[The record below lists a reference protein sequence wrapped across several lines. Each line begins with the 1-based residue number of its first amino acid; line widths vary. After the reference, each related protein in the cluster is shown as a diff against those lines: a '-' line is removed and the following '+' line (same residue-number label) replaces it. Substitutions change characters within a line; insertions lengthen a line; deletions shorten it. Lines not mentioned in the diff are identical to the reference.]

1 MADEILEKMRG
12 QYEHRFRNDQ
22 KLKRIR
28 KKLQN
33 GANQAAAQEY
43 AVAAGEIL
51 SDVLK
56 ENVTADLFG
65 ETMPDAATLAGL
77 IIPMMEQNYTHVV
90 SAASASQKYMNSEG
104 NLGMKPI
111 EPEFDRN
118 AAMNIVGRMANY
130 DSFEDAEWLMDEPI
144 RTNSQHI
151 ADESLRE
158 NAEFQYRSG
167 LKPKIVRTCES
178 DACEWCQ
185 MLEGEYDID
194 EITGKDD
201 PVYQRHNNCQ
211 CEITFVPGEGRA
223 ENITDQMVNLGD
235 IDDRIAKSRE
245 EAERWRKEQLA
256 NQSNRIIES
265 ENSAND
271 VGERQRGYAY
281 QLHPGDVAVHTPEW
295 YIQSSEWE
303 SRFNSLDVNKDCREQ
318 IVYLSKQA
326 VLDNKNATTES
337 MYLVNGKD
345 GSKVASIDLPEEK
358 HSGYVQY
365 TDDFKNALNLAKEEK
380 LDIIAIHN
388 HPNGLPPS
396 VDDFRKAYENGY
408 SLGIIPGNNGQVYS
422 YSNKTVPLDEDLC
435 EEIHSQISMLLELG
449 VDPDD
454 AFQSIYSKYK
464 LSYNILEEA
473 NNE

>member
-1 MADEILEKMRG
+1 MTDEILEKMRG
-12 QYEHRFRNDQ
+12 RYEHRFRNDQ

-33 GANQAAAQEY
+33 GANQAVAQEY

-65 ETMPDAATLAGL
+65 EAMPDAATLAGL

-90 SAASASQKYMNSEG
+90 TAASASQKYMNSEG

-185 MLEGEYDID
+185 MLEGEYDYED
-194 EITGKDD
+194 VKGRND
-201 PVYQRHNNCQ
+201 PVYQRHNNCA
-211 CEITFVPGEGRA
+211 CEITYEPGDGRVQDVYSKQWYDDERA
-223 ENITDQMVNLGD
+223 EE
-235 IDDRIAKSRE
+235 RIAYSASRIRSDHFHDSARKSSRID
-245 EAERWRKEQLA
+245 LA
-256 NQSNRIIES
+256 QQVYTRRYI
-265 ENSAND
+265 
-271 VGERQRGYAY
+271 GERGKEVIDKPTYNKLTKDFIRKGGLIRQDQEAVDHLDKMKAGAAY
-281 QLHPGDVAVHTPEW
+281 LPSFNTVLFRPEPT
-295 YIQSSEWE
+295 ISE
-303 SRFNSLDVNKDCREQ
+303 V
-318 IVYLSKQA
+318 
-326 VLDNKNATTES
+326 
-337 MYLVNGKD
+337 
-345 GSKVASIDLPEEK
+345 
-358 HSGYVQY
+358 
-365 TDDFKNALNLAKEEK
+365 
-380 LDIIAIHN
+380 
-388 HPNGLPPS
+388 
-396 VDDFRKAYENGY
+396 
-408 SLGIIPGNNGQVYS
+408 
-422 YSNKTVPLDEDLC
+422 
-435 EEIHSQISMLLELG
+435 
-449 VDPDD
+449 
-454 AFQSIYSKYK
+454 
-464 LSYNILEEA
+464 LEEMFHA
-473 NNE
+473 QQDRRNVFSNYPNDEILLRREIQAQEYLLSVSKRYKIPIEEQETTLKNLEDYRNDLKELLMWKNGV